1 MKWDHSSSSFA
12 LRDVRMNCDEG
23 CKEVLIT
30 DSQAPPHGTRSR
42 QRVVAIAKAR
52 ACCPF
57 SNHVNNSFVLSP
69 SNKQL
74 QPREVSKL
82 AQASE
87 AGKWQRDK
95 KHNLQGLVLFFFSLT
110 NI

>member
-1 MKWDHSSSSFA
+1 M
-12 LRDVRMNCDEG
+12 
-23 CKEVLIT
+23 
-30 DSQAPPHGTRSR
+30 
-42 QRVVAIAKAR
+42 VAIAKAK

-57 SNHVNNSFVLSP
+57 SNHINNSFVLST

-74 QPREVSKL
+74 KPREVSNL

-95 KHNLQGLVLFFFSLT
+95 KEIQVSRALFFFFS
-110 NI
+110 

>member
-1 MKWDHSSSSFA
+1 M
-12 LRDVRMNCDEG
+12 
-23 CKEVLIT
+23 
-30 DSQAPPHGTRSR
+30 
-42 QRVVAIAKAR
+42 VAIAKAK

-57 SNHVNNSFVLSP
+57 SNDINNSFVLST

-74 QPREVSKL
+74 KPREVSNL

-95 KHNLQGLVLFFFSLT
+95 KEIQVSRALFFFFS
-110 NI
+110 